1 MPEVIDGSVT
11 WMVIAM
17 TLNSNLVKIRIV
29 PKSYI
34 KAPKTSS
41 KLYRVE
47 GFFIIT
53 DDSPQNPFTHSHLS
67 F

>member
-53 DDSPQNPFTHSHLS
+53 DDSP
-67 F
+67 